1 MIDYLHI
8 KNVGIIDD
16 ISINFKN
23 GLNVLTGETGA
34 GKTLIIDSLKLLS
47 GERFSKEMIRT
58 GENYAFVEAS
68 INCSDAENVDDIIV
82 SREVNKNGKN
92 LCKINGRMVTCV
104 ELREFMKNILYIH
117 GQNDN
122 LTILDENTH
131 IEIVDLFSKDEIKPH
146 IQKYRE
152 LYNEHEKIKQELINN
167 YSDDKQRQRILDIL
181 NYEVNEIDEADL
193 KVDEDDEIKD
203 RIKLISSA
211 EKIATNLQSAENQI
225 SNNVIDSLSVAIRDI
240 EKISNFKAEYN
251 SILQVLK
258 SSYYEIQENLRE
270 ISNEV
275 NEVEFDEEEL
285 NNLEERLELINKL
298 KRKYGNTIAEI
309 IEYANSKRD
318 EIDRINNLEEQ
329 NQELNNRL
337 NEIENKMFE
346 VAKHLTQIREK
357 NSKKLSESINTEL
370 KDLEMC
376 NAKFIININQTK
388 QFNCNGIDKVDFMI
402 ITNVGDEAK
411 PLSKIASGGEMSR
424 IMLAIK
430 NILADVDEVPI
441 MVFDEIDTGI
451 SGNAANSVGDKMKL
465 ISKRHQVICIT
476 HQAAIAAKGDYNYF
490 ISKNVKDNRTSS
502 KIKMLTEKETINEI
516 ARISS
521 GSTSIAALNHAKELR
536 ERKLKLVIWYNKNSC
551 YNNLN

>member
-1 MIDYLHI
+1 MIDNLHI

-16 ISINFKN
+16 ISINFKD

-92 LCKINGRMVTCV
+92 LCKINGRMVTCI

-122 LTILDENTH
+122 LTILDESTH
-131 IEIVDLFSKDEIKPH
+131 IEVVDLFSKEEIKTYLLR
-146 IQKYRE
+146 YRE
-152 LYNEHEKIKQELINN
+152 LFNEHEKIKQELINN
-167 YSDDKQRQRILDIL
+167 YSDDKQRQRMLDIL

-193 KVDEDDEIKD
+193 RVDEDDEIKD

-337 NEIENKMFE
+337 NEIENKMLE

-388 QFNCNGIDKVDFMI
+388 QFNCNGIDKVEFMI

-502 KIKMLTEKETINEI
+502 KVKMLTEKETINEI

-536 ERKLKLVIWYNKNSC
+536 ERKLKLVI
-551 YNNLN
+551 

>member
-1 MIDYLHI
+1 MIEYLHI

-104 ELREFMKNILYIH
+104 ELREFMKSILYIH

-122 LTILDENTH
+122 LTILDESTH
-131 IEIVDLFSKDEIKPH
+131 IEVVDLFSKEEIKTH
-146 IQKYRE
+146 LFRYRE
-152 LYNEHEKIKQELINN
+152 LFNEHEKIKQELINN
-167 YSDDKQRQRILDIL
+167 YSDDKQRQRMLDIL

-193 KVDEDDEIKD
+193 RVDEDDEIKD

-337 NEIENKMFE
+337 NEIENKMLE
-346 VAKHLTQIREK
+346 VAKHLTQIRKK

-376 NAKFIININQTK
+376 NAKFIININQTE
-388 QFNCNGIDKVDFMI
+388 QFNCNGIDKVEFMI

-536 ERKLKLVIWYNKNSC
+536 ERKLKLVI
-551 YNNLN
+551 

>member
-1 MIDYLHI
+1 MIDNLHI

-16 ISINFKN
+16 ISINFKD

-34 GKTLIIDSLKLLS
+34 GKTLIIDSLRLLS

-122 LTILDENTH
+122 LTILDESTH
-131 IEIVDLFSKDEIKPH
+131 IEVVDLFSKEEIKTH
-146 IQKYRE
+146 LLRYRE
-152 LYNEHEKIKQELINN
+152 LFNEHEKIKQELINN
-167 YSDDKQRQRILDIL
+167 YSDDKQRQRMLDIL
-181 NYEVNEIDEADL
+181 NYEVKELDEADL
-193 KVDEDDEIKD
+193 RVDEDDEIKD

-337 NEIENKMFE
+337 NEIENKMLE

-388 QFNCNGIDKVDFMI
+388 QFNCNGIDKVEFMI

-465 ISKRHQVICIT
+465 ISKKHQVICIT

-502 KIKMLTEKETINEI
+502 KVKMLTEKETINEI

-536 ERKLKLVIWYNKNSC
+536 ERKLKLVI
-551 YNNLN
+551 

>member
-1 MIDYLHI
+1 MIDNLHI

-16 ISINFKN
+16 ISINFKG

-240 EKISNFKAEYN
+240 EKIADFKDEYN

-270 ISNEV
+270 ISSEV

-285 NNLEERLELINKL
+285 NTLEERLELINKL

-309 IEYANSKRD
+309 IEYADSKRN

-337 NEIENKMFE
+337 IEIEKDMLE
-346 VAKHLTQIREK
+346 VAKQLSQIRDK
-357 NSKKLSESINTEL
+357 NSKELSNSINNEL
-370 KDLEMC
+370 KDLDMY
-376 NAKFIININQTK
+376 NAKFIVNIDQTK
-388 QFNCNGIDKVDFMI
+388 QFNSNGIDKVEFMI

-430 NILADVDEVPI
+430 NVLADVDEVPI

-465 ISKRHQVICIT
+465 ISKKHQVICIT

>member
-104 ELREFMKNILYIH
+104 ELREFMKSILYIH

-122 LTILDENTH
+122 LTILDESTH
-131 IEIVDLFSKDEIKPH
+131 IEVVDLFSKEEIKTH
-146 IQKYRE
+146 LFRYRE
-152 LYNEHEKIKQELINN
+152 LFNEHEKIKQELINN
-167 YSDDKQRQRILDIL
+167 YSDDKQRQRMLDIL

-193 KVDEDDEIKD
+193 RVDEDDEIKD

-337 NEIENKMFE
+337 NEIENKMLE

-370 KDLEMC
+370 KDLEMS

-388 QFNCNGIDKVDFMI
+388 QFNCNGIDKVEFMI

-502 KIKMLTEKETINEI
+502 KIKLLTEKETINEI

-536 ERKLKLVIWYNKNSC
+536 ERKLKLVI
-551 YNNLN
+551 

>member
-16 ISINFKN
+16 ISINFKD

-68 INCSDAENVDDIIV
+68 INCFDAENVDDIIV

-122 LTILDENTH
+122 LTILDESTH
-131 IEIVDLFSKDEIKPH
+131 IEVVDLFSKEEIKTH
-146 IQKYRE
+146 LFRYRE
-152 LYNEHEKIKQELINN
+152 LFNEHEKIKQELINN
-167 YSDDKQRQRILDIL
+167 YSDDKQRQRMLDIL
-181 NYEVNEIDEADL
+181 NYEVKEIDEADL

-240 EKISNFKAEYN
+240 EKISDFKAEYN

-270 ISNEV
+270 ISAEV

-318 EIDRINNLEEQ
+318 EIDRINNLEEK

-337 NEIENKMFE
+337 NEIENKMLE

-388 QFNCNGIDKVDFMI
+388 QFNCNGIDKVEFMI

-536 ERKLKLVIWYNKNSC
+536 ERKLKLVI
-551 YNNLN
+551 

>member
-104 ELREFMKNILYIH
+104 ELREFMKSILYIH

-122 LTILDENTH
+122 LTILDESTH
-131 IEIVDLFSKDEIKPH
+131 IEVVDLFSKDEIKPH

-152 LYNEHEKIKQELINN
+152 LFNEHEKIKQELINN
-167 YSDDKQRQRILDIL
+167 YSDDKQRQRMLDIL

-193 KVDEDDEIKD
+193 RVDEDDEIKD

-346 VAKHLTQIREK
+346 VAKHLTQIRKK

-465 ISKRHQVICIT
+465 ISKKHQVICIT

-536 ERKLKLVIWYNKNSC
+536 ERKLKLVI
-551 YNNLN
+551 

>member
-1 MIDYLHI
+1 MITNLHI
-8 KNVGIIDD
+8 KNIGIIEDLE
-16 ISINFKN
+16 INFN
-23 GLNVLTGETGA
+23 DGLNVLTGETGA
-34 GKTLIIDSLKLLS
+34 GKTLIIGSLGIIS
-47 GERFSKEMIRT
+47 GGRFSKEMIRK
-58 GENYAFVEAS
+58 GETNSYVELCMYEPESDYA
-68 INCSDAENVDDIIV
+68 IDGNIII
-82 SREVNKNGKN
+82 SREININGRN
-92 LCKINGRMVTCV
+92 MCKINGRMVTCV

-122 LTILDENTH
+122 LTILDESTH
-131 IEIVDLFSKDEIKPH
+131 IEVVDLFSKEEIKTH
-146 IQKYRE
+146 LLRYRE
-152 LYNEHEKIKQELINN
+152 LFNEHEKIKQELINN
-167 YSDDKQRQRILDIL
+167 YSDDKQRQRMLDIL

-193 KVDEDDEIKD
+193 RVDEDDEIKD

-337 NEIENKMFE
+337 NEIENKMLE

-388 QFNCNGIDKVDFMI
+388 QFNCNGIDKVEFMI

-465 ISKRHQVICIT
+465 ISKKHQVICIT

-502 KIKMLTEKETINEI
+502 KVKMLTEKETINEI

-536 ERKLKLVIWYNKNSC
+536 ERKLKLVI
-551 YNNLN
+551 

>member
-1 MIDYLHI
+1 MIDNLHI

-16 ISINFKN
+16 ISINFKD

-34 GKTLIIDSLKLLS
+34 GKTLIIDSLRLLS

-122 LTILDENTH
+122 LTILDESTH
-131 IEIVDLFSKDEIKPH
+131 IEVVDLFSKEEIKTH
-146 IQKYRE
+146 LLRYRE
-152 LYNEHEKIKQELINN
+152 LFNEHEKIKQELINN
-167 YSDDKQRQRILDIL
+167 YSDDKQRQRMLDIL

-193 KVDEDDEIKD
+193 RVDEDDEIKD

-337 NEIENKMFE
+337 NEIENKMLE

-388 QFNCNGIDKVDFMI
+388 QFNCNGIDKVEFMI
-402 ITNVGDEAK
+402 ITNVGDKAK

-502 KIKMLTEKETINEI
+502 KVKMLTEKETISEI

-536 ERKLKLVIWYNKNSC
+536 ERKLKLVI
-551 YNNLN
+551 

>member
-1 MIDYLHI
+1 MIDNLHI

-16 ISINFKN
+16 ISINFKD

-34 GKTLIIDSLKLLS
+34 GKTLIIDSLRLLS

-122 LTILDENTH
+122 LTILDESTH
-131 IEIVDLFSKDEIKPH
+131 IEVVDLFSKEEIKTH
-146 IQKYRE
+146 LLRYRE
-152 LYNEHEKIKQELINN
+152 LFNEHEKIKQELINN
-167 YSDDKQRQRILDIL
+167 YSDDKQRQRMLDIL

-193 KVDEDDEIKD
+193 RVDEDDEIKD
-203 RIKLISSA
+203 KIKLISSA

-225 SNNVIDSLSVAIRDI
+225 SNNVIDSLSIAIRDI
-240 EKISNFKAEYN
+240 EKIADFKAEYN

-270 ISNEV
+270 ISAEA

-337 NEIENKMFE
+337 NEIENKMLE

-388 QFNCNGIDKVDFMI
+388 QFNCNGIDKVEFMI

-490 ISKNVKDNRTSS
+490 ISKNVKDNKTSS

-536 ERKLKLVIWYNKNSC
+536 ERKLKLVI
-551 YNNLN
+551 

>member
-1 MIDYLHI
+1 MIDNLHI

-16 ISINFKN
+16 ISINFKD

-34 GKTLIIDSLKLLS
+34 GKTLIIDSLRLLS

-122 LTILDENTH
+122 LTILDESTH
-131 IEIVDLFSKDEIKPH
+131 IEVVDLFSKEEIKTH
-146 IQKYRE
+146 LLRYRE
-152 LYNEHEKIKQELINN
+152 LFNEHEKIKQELINN
-167 YSDDKQRQRILDIL
+167 YSDDKQRQRMLDIL

-193 KVDEDDEIKD
+193 RVDEDDEIKD

-337 NEIENKMFE
+337 NEIENKMLE

-388 QFNCNGIDKVDFMI
+388 QFNCNGIDKVEFMI

-502 KIKMLTEKETINEI
+502 KVKMLTEKETISEI

-536 ERKLKLVIWYNKNSC
+536 ERKLKLVI
-551 YNNLN
+551 

>member
-1 MIDYLHI
+1 MIDNLHI

-16 ISINFKN
+16 ISINFKD

-122 LTILDENTH
+122 LTILDESTH
-131 IEIVDLFSKDEIKPH
+131 IEVVDLFSKEEIKTH
-146 IQKYRE
+146 LFRYRE
-152 LYNEHEKIKQELINN
+152 LFNEHEKIKQELINN
-167 YSDDKQRQRILDIL
+167 YSDDKQRQRMLDIL

-193 KVDEDDEIKD
+193 RVDEDDEIKD
-203 RIKLISSA
+203 KIKLISSA

-337 NEIENKMFE
+337 NEIENKMLE
-346 VAKHLTQIREK
+346 VAKHLTRIREK
-357 NSKKLSESINTEL
+357 NSKKLSASINTEL

-388 QFNCNGIDKVDFMI
+388 QFNCNGIDKVEFMI

-490 ISKNVKDNRTSS
+490 ISKNVKDNKTSS

-536 ERKLKLVIWYNKNSC
+536 ERKLKLVI
-551 YNNLN
+551 

>member
-122 LTILDENTH
+122 LTILDESTH

-152 LYNEHEKIKQELINN
+152 LFNEHEKIKQELINN
-167 YSDDKQRQRILDIL
+167 YSDDKQRQRMLDIL

-193 KVDEDDEIKD
+193 RVDEDDEIKD

-337 NEIENKMFE
+337 NEIENKMLE

-370 KDLEMC
+370 KDLEMS

-388 QFNCNGIDKVDFMI
+388 QFNCNGIDKVEFMI

-536 ERKLKLVIWYNKNSC
+536 ERKLKLVI
-551 YNNLN
+551 

>member
-1 MIDYLHI
+1 MIDNLHI

-16 ISINFKN
+16 ISINFKD

-34 GKTLIIDSLKLLS
+34 GKTLIIDSLRLLS

-104 ELREFMKNILYIH
+104 ELKEFMKNILYIH

-167 YSDDKQRQRILDIL
+167 YSDDKQRQRMLDIL

-240 EKISNFKAEYN
+240 EKIADFKDEYN

-270 ISNEV
+270 ISTEV

-285 NNLEERLELINKL
+285 NTLEERLELINKL

-337 NEIENKMFE
+337 NEIENKMLE

-388 QFNCNGIDKVDFMI
+388 QFNCNGIDKVEFMI

-465 ISKRHQVICIT
+465 ISKKHQVICIT

-502 KIKMLTEKETINEI
+502 KVKMLTEKETINEI

-536 ERKLKLVIWYNKNSC
+536 ERKLKLVI
-551 YNNLN
+551 

>member
-16 ISINFKN
+16 ININFKD

-34 GKTLIIDSLKLLS
+34 GKTLIIDALKLLS

-68 INCSDAENVDDIIV
+68 INCSNSENVDDIIV

-92 LCKINGRMVTCV
+92 MCKIDGRMVTCA
-104 ELREFMKNILYIH
+104 ELKEFMKNILYIH

-122 LTILDENTH
+122 MTILDENTH
-131 IEIVDLFSKDEIKPH
+131 IEIVDLFSKDEIKPYM
-146 IQKYRE
+146 QKYRE
-152 LYNEHEKIKQELINN
+152 LYDEHEKIKQELINN
-167 YSDDKQRQRILDIL
+167 YSDDKQRQRMLDIL

-225 SNNVIDSLSVAIRDI
+225 SNNVIDSLSIAIKDI
-240 EKISNFKAEYN
+240 EKIADFKDEYN

-270 ISNEV
+270 ISSEV

-285 NNLEERLELINKL
+285 NTLEERLELINKL

-309 IEYANSKRD
+309 IEYANSKRN

-337 NEIENKMFE
+337 IEMEKDMLEI
-346 VAKHLTQIREK
+346 AKKISQIRDK
-357 NSKKLSESINTEL
+357 NSKKLSKSINNEL

-376 NAKFIININQTK
+376 NATFIVHMDQTK
-388 QFNCNGIDKVDFMI
+388 QFNKNVIDKVEFMI

-430 NILADVDEVPI
+430 NVLADVDEVPI

-465 ISKRHQVICIT
+465 ISKKHQVICIT

-502 KIKMLTEKETINEI
+502 KVKMLTEKETINEI

-536 ERKLKLVIWYNKNSC
+536 ERKLKLVI
-551 YNNLN
+551 

>member
-1 MIDYLHI
+1 MIDNLHI

-16 ISINFKN
+16 ISINFKD

-34 GKTLIIDSLKLLS
+34 GKTLIIDSLRLLS

-122 LTILDENTH
+122 LTILDESTH
-131 IEIVDLFSKDEIKPH
+131 IEVVDLFSKEEIKTH
-146 IQKYRE
+146 LLRYRE
-152 LYNEHEKIKQELINN
+152 LFNEHEKIKQELINN
-167 YSDDKQRQRILDIL
+167 YSDDKQRQRMLDIL

-193 KVDEDDEIKD
+193 RVDEDDEIKD
-203 RIKLISSA
+203 KIKLISSA

-225 SNNVIDSLSVAIRDI
+225 SNNVIDSLSIAIRDI
-240 EKISNFKAEYN
+240 EKIADFKAEYN

-270 ISNEV
+270 ISAEA

-337 NEIENKMFE
+337 NEIENKMLE

-388 QFNCNGIDKVDFMI
+388 QFNCNGIDKVEFMI

-502 KIKMLTEKETINEI
+502 KVKMLTEKETINEI

-536 ERKLKLVIWYNKNSC
+536 ERKLKLVI
-551 YNNLN
+551 

>member
-104 ELREFMKNILYIH
+104 ELREFMKSILYIH

-122 LTILDENTH
+122 LTILDESTH
-131 IEIVDLFSKDEIKPH
+131 IEVVDLFSKEEIKTH
-146 IQKYRE
+146 LFRYRE
-152 LYNEHEKIKQELINN
+152 LFNEHEKIKQELINN
-167 YSDDKQRQRILDIL
+167 YSDDKQRQRMLDIL

-193 KVDEDDEIKD
+193 RVDEDDEIKD

-337 NEIENKMFE
+337 NEIENKMLE

-430 NILADVDEVPI
+430 NVLADVDEVPI

-536 ERKLKLVIWYNKNSC
+536 ERKLKLVI
-551 YNNLN
+551 

>member
-104 ELREFMKNILYIH
+104 ELREFMKSILYIH

-122 LTILDENTH
+122 LTILDESTH
-131 IEIVDLFSKDEIKPH
+131 IEVVDLFSKEEIKTH
-146 IQKYRE
+146 LFRYRE
-152 LYNEHEKIKQELINN
+152 LFNEHEKIKQELINN
-167 YSDDKQRQRILDIL
+167 YSDDKQRQRMLDIL

-193 KVDEDDEIKD
+193 RVDEDDEIKD

-285 NNLEERLELINKL
+285 NNLEERLELINKI
-298 KRKYGNTIAEI
+298 KRKYGNTIGEI

-337 NEIENKMFE
+337 NEIENKMLE

-370 KDLEMC
+370 KDLEMS

-388 QFNCNGIDKVDFMI
+388 QFNCNGIDKVEFMI

-502 KIKMLTEKETINEI
+502 KIKLLTEKETINEI

-536 ERKLKLVIWYNKNSC
+536 ERKLKLVI
-551 YNNLN
+551 

>member
-1 MIDYLHI
+1 MN
-8 KNVGIIDD
+8 K
-16 ISINFKN
+16 
-23 GLNVLTGETGA
+23 
-34 GKTLIIDSLKLLS
+34 LKI
-47 GERFSKEMIRT
+47 EHQ
-58 GENYAFVEAS
+58 
-68 INCSDAENVDDIIV
+68 
-82 SREVNKNGKN
+82 
-92 LCKINGRMVTCV
+92 
-104 ELREFMKNILYIH
+104 YI
-117 GQNDN
+117 
-122 LTILDENTH
+122 DEN
-131 IEIVDLFSKDEIKPH
+131 
-146 IQKYRE
+146 
-152 LYNEHEKIKQELINN
+152 
-167 YSDDKQRQRILDIL
+167 
-181 NYEVNEIDEADL
+181 
-193 KVDEDDEIKD
+193 
-203 RIKLISSA
+203 
-211 EKIATNLQSAENQI
+211 
-225 SNNVIDSLSVAIRDI
+225 NNVIDSLSIAIRDI
-240 EKISNFKAEYN
+240 EKIADFKDEYN

-270 ISNEV
+270 ISSEV

-285 NNLEERLELINKL
+285 NTLEERLELINKL

-309 IEYANSKRD
+309 IEYANSKRN

-337 NEIENKMFE
+337 IEIEKDMLE
-346 VAKHLTQIREK
+346 IAKKISQIRDK
-357 NSKKLSESINTEL
+357 NSKKLSKSINNEL

-376 NAKFIININQTK
+376 NATFIVHIDQTK
-388 QFNCNGIDKVDFMI
+388 QFNKNGIDKVEFMI

-430 NILADVDEVPI
+430 NVLADVDEVPI

-465 ISKRHQVICIT
+465 ISKKHQVICIT

-502 KIKMLTEKETINEI
+502 KVKMLTENETINEI

-536 ERKLKLVIWYNKNSC
+536 ERKLKLVI
-551 YNNLN
+551 

>member
-1 MIDYLHI
+1 MIDNLHI

-16 ISINFKN
+16 ISINFKE

-122 LTILDENTH
+122 LTILDESTH
-131 IEIVDLFSKDEIKPH
+131 IEVVDLFSKEEIKTYLLR
-146 IQKYRE
+146 YRE
-152 LYNEHEKIKQELINN
+152 LFNEHEKIKQELINN
-167 YSDDKQRQRILDIL
+167 YSDDKQRQRMLDIL

-193 KVDEDDEIKD
+193 RVDEDDEIKD

-337 NEIENKMFE
+337 NEIENKMLE
-346 VAKHLTQIREK
+346 VAKHLTRIREK

-388 QFNCNGIDKVDFMI
+388 QFNCNGIDKVEFMI

-502 KIKMLTEKETINEI
+502 KVKMLTEKETISEI

-536 ERKLKLVIWYNKNSC
+536 ERKLKLVI
-551 YNNLN
+551 

>member
-1 MIDYLHI
+1 MIDNLHI

-16 ISINFKN
+16 ISINFKD

-34 GKTLIIDSLKLLS
+34 GKTLIIDSLRLLS

-122 LTILDENTH
+122 LTILDESTH
-131 IEIVDLFSKDEIKPH
+131 IEVVDLFSKEEIKTH
-146 IQKYRE
+146 LFRYRE
-152 LYNEHEKIKQELINN
+152 LFNEHEKIKQELINN
-167 YSDDKQRQRILDIL
+167 YSDDKQRQRMLDIL

-193 KVDEDDEIKD
+193 RVDEDDEIKD
-203 RIKLISSA
+203 KIKLISSA

-225 SNNVIDSLSVAIRDI
+225 SNNVIDSLSIAIRDI
-240 EKISNFKAEYN
+240 EKIADFKAEYN

-270 ISNEV
+270 ISAEA

-337 NEIENKMFE
+337 NEIENKMLE

-388 QFNCNGIDKVDFMI
+388 QFNCNGIDKVEFMI

-490 ISKNVKDNRTSS
+490 ISKNVKDNKTSS

-536 ERKLKLVIWYNKNSC
+536 ERKLKLVI
-551 YNNLN
+551 

>member
-16 ISINFKN
+16 ININFKD

-34 GKTLIIDSLKLLS
+34 GKTLIIDALKLLS

-68 INCSDAENVDDIIV
+68 INCSNSENVDDIIV

-92 LCKINGRMVTCV
+92 MCKIDGRMVTCA
-104 ELREFMKNILYIH
+104 ELKEFMKNILYIH

-122 LTILDENTH
+122 MTILDENTH
-131 IEIVDLFSKDEIKPH
+131 IEIVDLFSKDEIKPYM
-146 IQKYRE
+146 QKYRE
-152 LYNEHEKIKQELINN
+152 LYDEHEKIKQELINN
-167 YSDDKQRQRILDIL
+167 YSDDKQRQRMLDIL

-225 SNNVIDSLSVAIRDI
+225 SNNVIDSLSIAIKDI
-240 EKISNFKAEYN
+240 EKIADFKDEYN

-270 ISNEV
+270 ISSEV

-285 NNLEERLELINKL
+285 NTLEERLELINKL

-309 IEYANSKRD
+309 IEYANSKRN

-337 NEIENKMFE
+337 IEIEKDMLE
-346 VAKHLTQIREK
+346 IAKKISQIRDK
-357 NSKKLSESINTEL
+357 NSKKLSKSINNEL

-376 NAKFIININQTK
+376 NATFIVHMDQTK
-388 QFNCNGIDKVDFMI
+388 QFNKNGIDKVEFMI

-430 NILADVDEVPI
+430 NVLADVDEVPI

-465 ISKRHQVICIT
+465 ISKKHQVICIT

-502 KIKMLTEKETINEI
+502 KVKMLTEKETINEI

-536 ERKLKLVIWYNKNSC
+536 ERKLKLVI
-551 YNNLN
+551 

>member
-1 MIDYLHI
+1 MIDNLHI

-16 ISINFKN
+16 ISINFKE

-34 GKTLIIDSLKLLS
+34 GKTLIIDSLRLLS

-122 LTILDENTH
+122 LTILDESTH
-131 IEIVDLFSKDEIKPH
+131 IEVVDLFSKEEIKTH
-146 IQKYRE
+146 LLRYRE
-152 LYNEHEKIKQELINN
+152 LFNEHEKIKQELINN
-167 YSDDKQRQRILDIL
+167 YSDDKQRQRMLDIL

-193 KVDEDDEIKD
+193 RVDEDDEIKD
-203 RIKLISSA
+203 KIKLISSA

-225 SNNVIDSLSVAIRDI
+225 SNNVIDSLSIAIRDI
-240 EKISNFKAEYN
+240 EKIADFKAEYN

-270 ISNEV
+270 ISAEA

-337 NEIENKMFE
+337 NEIENKMLE

-388 QFNCNGIDKVDFMI
+388 QFNCNGIDKVEFMI

-502 KIKMLTEKETINEI
+502 KVKMLTEKETINEI

-536 ERKLKLVIWYNKNSC
+536 ERKLKLVI
-551 YNNLN
+551 

>member
-1 MIDYLHI
+1 MIDNLHI

-16 ISINFKN
+16 ISINFKD

-34 GKTLIIDSLKLLS
+34 GKTLIIDSLRLLS

-104 ELREFMKNILYIH
+104 ELKEFMKNILYIH

-167 YSDDKQRQRILDIL
+167 YSDDKQRQRMLDIL

-193 KVDEDDEIKD
+193 RVDEDDEIKD

-337 NEIENKMFE
+337 NEIENKMLE

-388 QFNCNGIDKVDFMI
+388 QFNCNGIDKVEFMI

-465 ISKRHQVICIT
+465 ISKKHQVICIT

-502 KIKMLTEKETINEI
+502 KVKMLTEKETINEI

-536 ERKLKLVIWYNKNSC
+536 ERKLKLVI
-551 YNNLN
+551 

>member
-122 LTILDENTH
+122 LTILDESTH

-152 LYNEHEKIKQELINN
+152 LFNEHEKIKQELINN
-167 YSDDKQRQRILDIL
+167 YSDDKQRQRMLDIL

-193 KVDEDDEIKD
+193 RVDEDDEIKD

-337 NEIENKMFE
+337 NEIENKMLD
-346 VAKHLTQIREK
+346 VANNLTQIREK

-388 QFNCNGIDKVDFMI
+388 QFNCNGIDKVEFMI

-536 ERKLKLVIWYNKNSC
+536 ERKLKLVI
-551 YNNLN
+551 

>member
-1 MIDYLHI
+1 MIDNLHI

-16 ISINFKN
+16 ISINFKD

-122 LTILDENTH
+122 LTILDESTH
-131 IEIVDLFSKDEIKPH
+131 IEVVDLFSKEEIKTH
-146 IQKYRE
+146 LLRYRE
-152 LYNEHEKIKQELINN
+152 LFNEHEKIKQELINN
-167 YSDDKQRQRILDIL
+167 YSDDKQRQRMLDIL

-193 KVDEDDEIKD
+193 RVDEDDEIKD

-337 NEIENKMFE
+337 NEIENKMLE
-346 VAKHLTQIREK
+346 VAKHLTRIREK

-388 QFNCNGIDKVDFMI
+388 QFNCNGIDKVEFMI

-502 KIKMLTEKETINEI
+502 KVKMLTEKETINEI

-536 ERKLKLVIWYNKNSC
+536 ERKLKLVI
-551 YNNLN
+551 